1 MAARLPAA
9 APYDAAPGPGW
20 GDRGPEVARIGFRT
34 VSTTRT
40 DAQSRTRR
48 NAVQFV
54 RFALVGGTGVVV
66 NLIALVIAKRLGP
79 QPEIALFALRPTV
92 FHVRWY
98 HLYSTAGFLV
108 ANLWNFQLNRSWT
121 FRSSRHSRWLKEYW
135 PFLAVGMLGQA
146 IGLVLLTLLMHH
158 GSPIALPI
166 DPLDDTSGLRTRL
179 YWAQLI
185 VIVVVTPLSFV
196 LNKLWTFAAVRT
208 RHLEA
213 VPIHP
218 IAEQELEHLGVE
230 KPEPVVD

>member
-1 MAARLPAA
+1 V
-9 APYDAAPGPGW
+9 G
-20 GDRGPEVARIGFRT
+20 
-34 VSTTRT
+34 TTRT
-40 DAQSRTRR
+40 DSLSRTRR
-48 NAVQFV
+48 NALQFV

-66 NLIALVIAKRLGP
+66 NLLALVIVNRLGP
-79 QPEIALFALRPTV
+79 QPELALFGLRPTA

-98 HLYSTAGFLV
+98 HLYSTAAFLV

-121 FRSSRHSRWLKEYW
+121 FRSSRHSRWFKEYW
-135 PFLAVGMLGQA
+135 PFLTVGMLGQA

-158 GSPIALPI
+158 GSPIALPT
-166 DPLDDTSGLRTRL
+166 DPLDDTTGLRTRL

-218 IAEQELEHLGVE
+218 IAEQELEQLGVE
-230 KPEPVVD
+230 KPDAVVD

>member
-1 MAARLPAA
+1 M
-9 APYDAAPGPGW
+9 
-20 GDRGPEVARIGFRT
+20 
-34 VSTTRT
+34 STTRT
-40 DAQSRTRR
+40 DPLTRHRR
-48 NAVQFV
+48 NALQFV

-66 NLIALVIAKRLGP
+66 NLVVLIVVKRLGP
-79 QPEIALFALRPTV
+79 DPELALFALRPTA

-98 HLYSTAGFLV
+98 HLYSTAAFVV
-108 ANLWNFQLNRSWT
+108 ANLWNFQLNRTWT
-121 FRSSRHSRWLKEYW
+121 FRSSKHSRWIREYW

-158 GSPIALPI
+158 GSPISLPT
-166 DPLDDTSGLRTRL
+166 DPLDDSTGLRTRL

-185 VIVVVTPLSFV
+185 VIVVITPLSFV

-218 IAEQELEHLGVE
+218 IAEQELEQLGVE
-230 KPEPVVD
+230 KSDPA